1 MNRYINTSLK
11 PKHIKCNGRSNERS
25 CCNHTNSDVS
35 ITPVLMITLNPSRR
49 KEGLK
54 DTKPYPYALFREAL
68 EPQKSVPRAVLGTVF
83 IATLLPALDPW
94 LWSARALRG

>member
-1 MNRYINTSLK
+1 
-11 PKHIKCNGRSNERS
+11 
-25 CCNHTNSDVS
+25 
-35 ITPVLMITLNPSRR
+35 MITLNPSRR

-83 IATLLPALDPW
+83 IATLLPALGSVALVGQGLERLTVQGFKGSRVQGFRVW
-94 LWSARALRG
+94 GSAV